1 MTSDFAVVRNLLFFS
16 FLIIGKEDTIMYDVT
31 ISLSFLLGVIFGFGF
46 LFGILVTLV
55 YTNLKAKWRYES
67 RKEQNKC

>member
-1 MTSDFAVVRNLLFFS
+1 MSSLLFS
-16 FLIIGKEDTIMYDVT
+16 FHIIGKEDKNMYDVT

-55 YTNLKAKWRYES
+55 YTNLKAKYRYEK
-67 RKEQNKC
+67 RKENKQC